1 MMGDP
6 TGITSLETD
15 PEGTYAEVRPDT
27 HGRIF
32 HTNHIIS
39 AATSSYINEVFFL
52 ADTEPRLSRLQ
63 QLVEERITPDKLLKP
78 GTVPPSFDSILEIMK
93 DEEDAPF
100 GICREGDETGA
111 VETIFTIVSNCSTT
125 AARVTIG
132 RPCDMKLSL
141 TLSF

>member
-52 ADTEPRLSRLQ
+52 ADTEPRLCRLQ

-93 DEEDAPF
+93 DEEDAPLGF
-100 GICREGDETGA
+100 
-111 VETIFTIVSNCSTT
+111 VERAMRQVQWRQYSQLLVI
-125 AARVTIG
+125 ARQRQQGLRLGG
-132 RPCDMKLSL
+132 RVILS
-141 TLSF
+141 